1 MPDELIVQWLTDWLL
16 IIHVCNEYAWWCA
29 CVCVCRGFD
38 VSAAFKHN
46 NVDTD
51 RPCRCASASYRRRL
65 QAALTPSRPL
75 CTAVLVK
82 SQPGGG
88 GGGQNFVEEIIPR
101 ERLGTAWGVKTIAQ
115 DHFWQRGSA
124 HSMRGS
130 NHPEQV
136 QPVAVIHLRCLKSL
150 SARLRRQIFL
160 PRCWVKK
167 WFTRG

>member
-1 MPDELIVQWLTDWLL
+1 MNWLSSDWLIDCL
-16 IIHVCNEYAWWCA
+16 LFTCVMNMHDGVHVCVY
-29 CVCVCRGFD
+29 RGFD

-51 RPCRCASASYRRRL
+51 RPSRCASASYRRRL

-75 CTAVLVK
+75 CTAVLDK
-82 SQPGGG
+82 TQPGEG

-101 ERLGTAWGVKTIAQ
+101 ERLGTDWGVKTIAQ
-115 DHFWQRGSA
+115 DHFWQRDSA

-136 QPVAVIHLRCLKSL
+136 QPVAVIHLRCLKPL